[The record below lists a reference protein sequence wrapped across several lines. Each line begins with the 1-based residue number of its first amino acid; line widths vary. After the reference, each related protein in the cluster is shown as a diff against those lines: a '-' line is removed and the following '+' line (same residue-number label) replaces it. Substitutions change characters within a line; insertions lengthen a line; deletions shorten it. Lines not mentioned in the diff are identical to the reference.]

1 MLVCPCHRP
10 EAATGITSD
19 CQPFIAHPSRGVML
33 LQVAAAH
40 AAAAAAEEQQ
50 RLQEAER
57 KETRARLQVGWWLVW
72 QGTWVWMWMYV
83 SMTVALR
90 F

>member
-1 MLVCPCHRP
+1 MCQCHRA
-10 EAATGITSD
+10 EATQGILAWCSVPD
-19 CQPFIAHPSRGVML
+19 FFNGHQLIGVTW

-57 KETRARLQVGWWLVW
+57 KETRARLQVRWQLNLLRSLVARHISMWL
-72 QGTWVWMWMYV
+72 TIH
-83 SMTVALR
+83 R
-90 F
+90 